1 MPTATVKDVRELF
14 KNLLQRGIYT
24 ENKNKTGSKTVELIN
39 ACFIAD
45 EPTIFGKVNEDWVT
59 RESQWYHSQS
69 LNVNDIPGGPP
80 KIWTMVATPDGY
92 INSNYGW
99 CLFSPDNY
107 SQFLACAQ
115 QLKDDEFSRRAIMIY
130 TRPSMQVEYNKGGMS
145 DFMCFS
151 GETLVLSPEGDLP
164 IKEVIEQIKIN
175 GKYPVYSVNFTTG
188 IREIKWAIAGSCTG
202 TKQIVRVYF
211 DNGKFI
217 DTTENHIFYVKQKY
231 VSSDR
236 LTQPVIYDIEVKAKD
251 LKPGMSCVSS
261 LIYKQ
266 GNGGYQRYKTTLSGE
281 FNYSNGTIVHRN
293 YYEFRTESKIPE
305 GFEIHHKDE
314 NPSNNKFD
322 NLELIE
328 KSNHRKVHMNGKN
341 NSVFKISNRTEQLSK
356 MVNTLKE
363 TCSKRDISDYEI
375 KIGLTIETL
384 QQHISNFVS
393 SVEKPSERKYEKF
406 CREKNLQKY
415 LTLLGHFKR
424 LFSLTFSE
432 IAFQN
437 CKISKIEYLDTQEV
451 FDITVEDNHNFFV
464 GWNNEYG
471 IGNGVL
477 VHNCTNTVQYFIRN
491 DQLISCVSM
500 RSNDGWAG
508 YRGDLYW
515 QKEIQSLLFKE
526 LRDIYPNL
534 TIGPIIWNAGSLHI
548 YERQFYL
555 IENYA
560 KTGNLHITKEEWLK
574 TKN

>member
-1 MPTATVKDVRELF
+1 MILLPQTFVIDIRRAFIRLLRQSLF
-14 KNLLQRGIYT
+14 T
-24 ENKNKTGSKTVELIN
+24 ENKNKTGSKTVEIIN
-39 ACFIAD
+39 ATFIAD
-45 EPTIFGKVNEDWVT
+45 EPTIFGTVNEEWVE

-80 KIWTMVATPDGY
+80 KIWSMVATPEGF

-107 SQFLACAQ
+107 AQFLGCAQ

-130 TRPSMQVEYNKGGMS
+130 TRPSMQVEYNKDGMS

-175 GKYPVYSVNFTTG
+175 GKYPVYSVNFKTG
-188 IREIKWAIAGSCTG
+188 VREIKWAIAGSCTG
-202 TKQIVRVYF
+202 SKQIVRVYF
-211 DNGKFI
+211 DNGNFI
-217 DTTENHIFYVKQKY
+217 DTTENHKFYIKQKC

-236 LTQPVIYDIEVKAKD
+236 LNQPVIYDIEVKAKD
-251 LKPGMSCVSS
+251 LKSGMSCVSS

-281 FNYSNGTIVHRN
+281 FSYSNGTIVHRD
-293 YYEFRTESKIPE
+293 YYEFRTESKIPD

-314 NPSNNKFD
+314 NPSNNSFD
-322 NLELIE
+322 NLELLE
-328 KSNHRKVHMNGKN
+328 KINHRKIHMVGVN
-341 NSVFKISNRTEQLSK
+341 NPVFKITDRTEQLSK

-363 TCSKRDISDYEI
+363 TCSKRDITYYET
-375 KIGLTIETL
+375 KIGLTVEVL
-384 QQHISNFVS
+384 QKHILNFVS
-393 SVEKPSERKYEKF
+393 NVKKPSERKYSKF
-406 CREKNLQKY
+406 CREQNLQKY
-415 LTLLGHFKR
+415 LTLLGHLKN

-437 CKISKIEYLDTQEV
+437 CKISKIEYLDTREV

-464 GWNNEYG
+464 GWKNEYG
-471 IGNGVL
+471 IGNGIL

-500 RSNDGWAG
+500 RSSDAIFG
-508 YRGDLYW
+508 YKGDLHW
-515 QKEIQSLLFKE
+515 QKEVQSLLLKE
-526 LRDIYPNL
+526 LLTVYPDL
-534 TIGPIIWNAGSLHI
+534 KLGPIVWNASSFHV
-548 YERQFYL
+548 YERHFQL
-555 IENYA
+555 IEDYLKETLPLVIN
-560 KTGNLHITKEEWLK
+560 KGNS
-574 TKN
+574 